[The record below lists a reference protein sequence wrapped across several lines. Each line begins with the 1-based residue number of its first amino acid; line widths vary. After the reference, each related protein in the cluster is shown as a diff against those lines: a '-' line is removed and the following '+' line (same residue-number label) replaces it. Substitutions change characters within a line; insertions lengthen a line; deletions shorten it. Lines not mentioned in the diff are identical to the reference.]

1 MLLAMTRHNNR
12 LAILLHGSKGWKTG
26 QCLKKDKRETQMKL
40 KMLTATAA
48 FALSLGATSATA
60 SCGKVS
66 ITEMD
71 WASSA
76 VVTAVANF
84 LMTQG
89 YGCDVQV
96 VPSSTVPALTSL
108 AETGEPDILT
118 EVWANSTPAY
128 EPLLA
133 EGKLVELTNVL
144 SDGGVEAW
152 WIPAYLAESN
162 PELTTWDGIMA
173 NPAAVG
179 GKFHDCP
186 SGWACDIINNNN
198 LKAAKAVAGGL
209 ERFQHGSG
217 ETLQTSIAAAYA
229 DKAPW
234 FGYYWAPTAVLGKYP
249 MVRVEVPAYNAE
261 AHSCNG
267 DVDCANPGFSAYPS
281 AKVVTAASG
290 AFMEREPEVAT
301 LMKNVAFTNAQMG
314 DVLAWRLD
322 NNASYDEAAVYF
334 LTSYKD
340 VWGNWLSDD
349 AKGKLAAILN

>member
-1 MLLAMTRHNNR
+1 
-12 LAILLHGSKGWKTG
+12 
-26 QCLKKDKRETQMKL
+26 MK
-40 KMLTATAA
+40 KMLTGVATAA
-48 FALSLGATSATA
+48 TLTMGASAA
-60 SCGKVS
+60 YADCGEVS

-118 EVWANSTPAY
+118 EVWANSTPSY

-133 EGKLVELTNVL
+133 EGKLVELGNVL

-162 PELTTWDGIMA
+162 PELTTWEGIMA

-198 LKAAKAVAGGL
+198 LIAANIEGSGL

-217 ETLQTSIAAAYA
+217 ETLQTSIAAAY
-229 DKAPW
+229 DEKKPW

-249 MVRVEVPAYNAE
+249 MVQVKVPEYNSEGHA
-261 AHSCNG
+261 CNG
-267 DVDCANPGFSAYPS
+267 DVDCASPVFSAYPS
-281 AKVVTAASG
+281 SKVVTAASKS
-290 AFMEREPEVAT
+290 FIEREPEVAE
-301 LMKNVAFTNAQMG
+301 LLKNLSFTNAQMG
-314 DVLAWRLD
+314 EVLAWRLD

-340 VWGNWLSDD
+340 TWSSWLSDE
-349 AKGKLAAILN
+349 AKAKLAAILN

>member
-1 MLLAMTRHNNR
+1 MRNVLTGAATVAAMT
-12 LAILLHGSKGWKTG
+12 
-26 QCLKKDKRETQMKL
+26 
-40 KMLTATAA
+40 
-48 FALSLGATSATA
+48 LGANAA
-60 SCGKVS
+60 YADCGEVS

-76 VVTAVANF
+76 VVTAVATF
-84 LMTQG
+84 LMEQG
-89 YGCDVQV
+89 YGCDVQK

-133 EGKLVELTNVL
+133 DGKLVELGNVL

-162 PELTTWDGIMA
+162 PELTTWEGIMA

-198 LKAAKAVAGGL
+198 LIALDAEARGL

-217 ETLQTSIAAAYA
+217 ETLQTSIASAY
-229 DKAPW
+229 DEKAPW

-249 MVRVEVPAYNAE
+249 MVKVEVAAYDAD

-267 DVDCANPGFSAYPS
+267 DVDCASPAVSAYPS
-281 AKVVTAASG
+281 SKVVTAASS
-290 AFMEREPEVAT
+290 AFVEREPEVAE
-301 LMKNVAFTNAQMG
+301 LLGNVSFTNDQMG
-314 DVLAWRLD
+314 EVLAWRLD

-334 LTSYKD
+334 LTNYKD
-340 VWGNWLSDD
+340 TWSGWLSDE
-349 AKGKLAAILN
+349 AATKLAAILK

>member
-1 MLLAMTRHNNR
+1 M
-12 LAILLHGSKGWKTG
+12 
-26 QCLKKDKRETQMKL
+26 KRIMIGTAFAAAASIS
-40 KMLTATAA
+40 ATAA
-48 FALSLGATSATA
+48 QAE
-60 SCGKVS
+60 CGEVS

-76 VVTAVANF
+76 VVTAVASF
-84 LMTQG
+84 LMEQG
-89 YGCDVQV
+89 YGCDVQK

-118 EVWANSTPAY
+118 EVWANSTPSY
-128 EPLLA
+128 QPLVD
-133 EGKLVELTNVL
+133 EGKLVEVANVL

-162 PELTTWDGIMA
+162 PELTTWEGIMA

-198 LKAAKAVAGGL
+198 LKALEAEAGGL

-217 ETLQTSIAAAYA
+217 ETLQTSIAAAY
-229 DKAPW
+229 DEKKPW

-249 MVRVEVPAYNAE
+249 MVQVKVGDYDAD
-261 AHSCNG
+261 AHACNG
-267 DVDCANPGFSAYPS
+267 DVDCAEPKFSAYPS
-281 AKVVTAASG
+281 SK
-290 AFMEREPEVAT
+290 VAT
-301 LMKNVAFTNAQMG
+301 AVSGTFAKENPDLVELLSNVSFTNAQMG
-314 DVLAWRLD
+314 EVLAWRLD

-334 LTSYKD
+334 LTTYKD
-340 VWGNWLSDD
+340 VWGSWLNDE
-349 AKGKLAAILN
+349 AKGKLAALLK

>member
-1 MLLAMTRHNNR
+1 MRKVILAAGFAASTVF
-12 LAILLHGSKGWKTG
+12 G
-26 QCLKKDKRETQMKL
+26 
-40 KMLTATAA
+40 ATAA
-48 FALSLGATSATA
+48 SAD
-60 SCGKVS
+60 CGEVS

-76 VVTAVANF
+76 VVTAVATF
-84 LMTQG
+84 LMEQG
-89 YGCDVQV
+89 YGCDVQKI
-96 VPSSTVPALTSL
+96 PSSTVPALTSL
-108 AETGEPDILT
+108 AETGKPDILT
-118 EVWANSTPAY
+118 EVWANSTPSY
-128 EPLLA
+128 GPLLE
-133 EGKLVELTNVL
+133 EGKLVELTDVL

-162 PELTTWDGIMA
+162 PELTTWEGVMA

-198 LKAAKAVAGGL
+198 LIALKAEEGGL

-249 MVRVEVPAYNAE
+249 MVKVEVAPYDAD
-261 AHSCNG
+261 AHNCNG
-267 DVDCANPGFSAYPS
+267 DVDCANPKVSAYPS
-281 AKVVTAASG
+281 SKVVTAVSNDFSA
-290 AFMEREPEVAT
+290 REPEVVE

-314 DVLAWRLD
+314 EVLAWRLD

-334 LTSYKD
+334 LTNYKD
-340 VWGNWLSDD
+340 VWGGWLNDE
-349 AKGKLAAILN
+349 AKAKLAAILK

>member
-1 MLLAMTRHNNR
+1 M
-12 LAILLHGSKGWKTG
+12 
-26 QCLKKDKRETQMKL
+26 KKIVMS
-40 KMLTATAA
+40 AA
-48 FALSLGATSATA
+48 FAAAASMGATTA
-60 SCGKVS
+60 YADCGDVS

-76 VVTAVANF
+76 VVTAVSKF
-84 LMTQG
+84 LMEQG
-89 YGCDVQV
+89 YGCNVQV

-133 EGKLVELTNVL
+133 DGKLVELGHVL

-162 PELTTWDGIMA
+162 PELTTWEGIMA

-198 LKAAKAVAGGL
+198 LKALGIEGSGL

-217 ETLQTSIAAAYA
+217 ETLQTSIAAAY
-229 DKAPW
+229 DEKAPW
-234 FGYYWAPTAVLGKYP
+234 FGYYWAPTAVLGKFP
-249 MVRVEVPAYNAE
+249 MVQVKVSEYDAD
-261 AHSCNG
+261 AHMCNG
-267 DVDCANPGFSAYPS
+267 DVDCATPTASAYPA
-281 AKVVTAASG
+281 AKVVTAASK
-290 AFMEREPEVAT
+290 AFVEREPEAAA
-301 LMKNVAFTNAQMG
+301 LMANVSFTNAQMG
-314 DVLAWRLD
+314 EVLAWRLD

-334 LTSYKD
+334 LTNNAD
-340 VWGNWLSDD
+340 TWANWLNED
-349 AKGKLAAILN
+349 AKVKLAALLK

>member
-1 MLLAMTRHNNR
+1 M
-12 LAILLHGSKGWKTG
+12 
-26 QCLKKDKRETQMKL
+26 KKFAF
-40 KMLTATAA
+40 ATAVVVGA
-48 FALSLGATSATA
+48 AGATSAYA
-60 SCGKVS
+60 ECGAVS

-71 WASSA
+71 WASSQ
-76 VVTAVANF
+76 VVTAVSAF
-84 LMTQG
+84 LMEQG
-89 YGCDVQV
+89 YGCEVQK

-128 EPLLA
+128 GPLL
-133 EGKLVELTNVL
+133 EDGKLVELGNVL
-144 SDGGVEAW
+144 SDGGIEGW
-152 WIPAYLAESN
+152 WIPTYLAESN

-173 NPAAVG
+173 NPSAVG

-198 LKAAKAVAGGL
+198 LKAANAEAGGL

-249 MVRVEVPAYNAE
+249 MVQVEVPAYNAE
-261 AHSCNG
+261 AHACNG
-267 DVDCANPGFSAYPS
+267 DPDCATPGFSAYPT

-290 AFMEREPEVAT
+290 AFIEREPEIAE
-301 LMKNVAFTNAQMG
+301 LMKNVSFTNAQMG

-322 NNASYDEAAVYF
+322 NNASNEEAAVYF
-334 LTSYKD
+334 LTNYSD
-340 VWGNWLSDD
+340 VWSAWLSED
-349 AKGKLAAILN
+349 AKGKLAALIK